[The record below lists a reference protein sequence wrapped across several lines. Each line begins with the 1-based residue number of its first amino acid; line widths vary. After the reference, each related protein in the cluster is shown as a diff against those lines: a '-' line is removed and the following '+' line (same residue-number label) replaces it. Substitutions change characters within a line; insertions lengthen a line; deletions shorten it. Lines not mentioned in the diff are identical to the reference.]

1 MLSKQYLSI
10 TLIAYLALATSFTAV
25 AQSGATQDADLAFG
39 AENYFTAVD
48 LYKKAYT
55 KESKKDEKIRIIYRI
70 GQCYRFL
77 EDAKQ
82 AEEWF
87 GKAELAKYG
96 DQDPELFYNIA
107 EVKRVLGQFD
117 EAAKYYKTYQSL
129 VPTDARTN
137 EGLRSCELAR
147 KWQEEPGPYI
157 VENVSGL
164 NSKQY
169 DYSVALLDRKQNDV
183 IIVSSRPGAMGSA
196 TDDRSGEAFMD
207 LFMASQDRK
216 GKWSTP
222 TPFPAPINSE
232 FNEGP
237 VSTGA
242 KEKFMFYTH
251 CPLEKNKVLACE
263 IWQATKVG
271 QDWAEPL
278 KVKLFEDSISVGHPY
293 ISPDDKLL
301 FFTATNAPGGA
312 GGRDIWYVEWDNK
325 ANTFGSPVNVSGV
338 NTQYDELFP
347 CLRDNGEL
355 YFSSNGYPGVGDWD
369 IFKAPKTGNNQW
381 GSPENMKPPINS
393 PSKDFAINFM
403 KKKEQGYFS
412 SNRPGGKGQT
422 DIYSFKMPPIIY
434 TLQGTI
440 KDVDCKKPI
449 AGATVKL
456 IGTDGSSVE
465 ALTDDQGFYKFD
477 EKENG
482 DRFLIDNTSY
492 TIVVNK
498 TSKAKNISTDC
509 NSTDFTKRGYLN
521 GKGQET
527 TVGVERSTAFVHD
540 FEIQCSNCG
549 EIKFRT
555 VLYELAKWDLM
566 VTDQV
571 NSKDSLNDLYQTLID
586 NPNIVIELAA
596 HTDSRD
602 SDQRNLVLSQ
612 KRAQSCVDYLVE
624 KGIDPARL
632 VPKGYGESNL
642 LITDAEIAKLKSKEE
657 KEAAHQKNRRTVFS
671 VLRDDFVPTEA
682 PQGDAPQGEEK

>member
-1 MLSKQYLSI
+1 MLSNRILAT
-10 TLIAYLALATSFTAV
+10 TLITILALVLTQSAHS
-25 AQSGATQDADLAFG
+25 QSGATQDADLSYSG
-39 AENYFTAVD
+39 ENYFSAVD

-55 KESKKDEKIRIIYRI
+55 KEGKKDEKIRIIYRI

-77 EDAKQ
+77 EDPKQ
-82 AEEWF
+82 ADEWYA
-87 GKAELAKYG
+87 KAELAKYG
-96 DQDPELFYNIA
+96 EQDPELFYNIA

-117 EAAKYYKTYQSL
+117 EAMKYYKTYQSK
-129 VPTDARTN
+129 VPTDARSA
-137 EGLRSCELAR
+137 EGLRSCEVAR
-147 KWQEEPGPYI
+147 KWQAEPGPYI
-157 VENVSGL
+157 VENVAGL

-169 DYSVALLDRKQNDV
+169 DYSVAFLGRKQTDV

-207 LFMASQDRK
+207 LFTASQDRK

-222 TPFPAPINSE
+222 TPMPAPMNSE

-237 VSTGA
+237 ASLGA
-242 KEKFMFYTH
+242 KEKYLFYTH
-251 CPLEKNKVLACE
+251 CPMEKNKVLTCE

-271 QDWAEPL
+271 QDWQEPV
-278 KVKLFEDSISVGHPY
+278 KIKLFDDSISVGHPY
-293 ISPDDKLL
+293 VSPDDNLL
-301 FFTATNAPGGA
+301 FFTATAAPDGK
-312 GGRDIWYVEWDNK
+312 GGRDVWYVEWDNK
-325 ANTFGSPVNVSGV
+325 ANTFGTPVNVSGV
-338 NTQYDELFP
+338 NTGFDELFP
-347 CLRDNGEL
+347 CLRDNGDL
-355 YFSSNGYPGVGDWD
+355 YFSSNGYPGMGDWD
-369 IFKAPKTGNNQW
+369 IFKAPKTGNKQW

-393 PSKDFAINFM
+393 PAKDFAINFM
-403 KKKEQGYFS
+403 NKREQGYFS
-412 SNRPGGKGQT
+412 SNRPAGKGQT

-449 AGATVKL
+449 AGATIKL

-465 ALTDDQGFYKFD
+465 ALTDDKGFYKFD

-482 DRFLIDNTSY
+482 DRFIIDNTSY

-498 TSKAKNISTDC
+498 TSKSTNISTDC
-509 NSTDFTKRGYLN
+509 NSEDYGKRGYLN

-566 VTDQV
+566 VTDKV

-602 SDQRNLVLSQ
+602 SDEKNQILSQ

-624 KGIDPARL
+624 KGIDTERL
-632 VPKGYGESNL
+632 VPKGYGESRL
-642 LITDAEIAKLKSKEE
+642 LITDEEIAKLKTKDE

-671 VLRDDFVPTEA
+671 VLRDDFVPKGGSNE
-682 PQGDAPQGEEK
+682 